1 MRLNLDLSILGS
13 VKVKVSWF
21 AAAEGG
27 LRRPRVAESRDSYKR
42 SNDVFFS
49 VVCLLIINRV
59 FMNNY
64 RNSFLAL
71 YMHFL
76 TVI

>member
-27 LRRPRVAESRDSYKR
+27 LRRPRVTESRGSYKR
-42 SNDVFFS
+42 SNDVFFLR
-49 VVCLLIINRV
+49 CMP
-59 FMNNY
+59 FD
-64 RNSFLAL
+64 
-71 YMHFL
+71 HQ
-76 TVI
+76 